1 MNRNFLL
8 RLSFTVCFFAPA
20 LFASTINVPADQP
33 TIQSAINAASNG
45 DTVVVAPGTYTEN
58 INFLGKAITV
68 ESSKGAKV
76 TTINGGGVSSV
87 VTFSSHETLASVLKG
102 FTLTNGSATITAD
115 YQGGGIAIDVASPT
129 IEDNIIEDNLAED
142 AGGGIGINSGSPLIQ
157 GNTIRNNGQTIADF
171 GVGGGGISVS
181 GKGSAQIIG
190 NLIQNNSWNSSGA
203 GFGGGISLNGSVS
216 TLIEGLYLNS
226 TLALLANNTITD
238 GRHVPY
244 TSRYVVLIYP
254 DASIVIANNI
264 IFASSS
270 ATDALGCGNSITVP
284 ANFYNNDVFSS
295 NANGEAYLGCSV
307 QTGTNGNISAAPDF
321 VGTSNFRLKGGSPA
335 IDAGSNAAPHLLKTD
350 LSGDP
355 RIINGNGGPT
365 AIVDIG
371 AYEFVPVVF
380 SPKSLSFG
388 AQAIGSSTH
397 KTLKLTNAQDKV
409 LNISSFSTPTNYSVS
424 GCGTSVAAFASCTL
438 TVTFQPLTAG
448 TFKRNLTVIDDAGS
462 SPQTVP
468 LSGIGR

>member
-1 MNRNFLL
+1 
-8 RLSFTVCFFAPA
+8 
-20 LFASTINVPADQP
+20 
-33 TIQSAINAASNG
+33 
-45 DTVVVAPGTYTEN
+45 
-58 INFLGKAITV
+58 
-68 ESSKGAKV
+68 
-76 TTINGGGVSSV
+76 
-87 VTFSSHETLASVLKG
+87 
-102 FTLTNGSATITAD
+102 
-115 YQGGGIAIDVASPT
+115 
-129 IEDNIIEDNLAED
+129 
-142 AGGGIGINSGSPLIQ
+142 
-157 GNTIRNNGQTIADF
+157 
-171 GVGGGGISVS
+171 VGGGGISVS

-216 TLIEGLYLNS
+216 TLIENNIIEGNVAGTWGAGIYTYGDESGTVIVQNLITGNSAPEYDAGLYLNS